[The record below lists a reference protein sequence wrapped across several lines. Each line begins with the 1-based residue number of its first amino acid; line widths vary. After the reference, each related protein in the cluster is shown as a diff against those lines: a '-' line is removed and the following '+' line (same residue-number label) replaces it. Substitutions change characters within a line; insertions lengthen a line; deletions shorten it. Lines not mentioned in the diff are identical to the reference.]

1 MKATLIT
8 TTNEKK
14 SIEIKSIREVKNL
27 VCSDFYKSPME
38 IINLF
43 NNEFL
48 IIDEEGKLKE
58 LEFNEI
64 ATEIAHD
71 YQAIFPSD
79 FIVGNV
85 ILINDIDEFD
95 MLPDN

>member
-14 SIEIKSIREVKNL
+14 SIEIKSIRDVKNL
-27 VCSDFYKSPME
+27 VCSDFYKSSME

-64 ATEIAHD
+64 ATTIAHD
-71 YQAIFPSD
+71 YQAILPSD

-85 ILINDIDEFD
+85 ILINDFDEFD

>member
-1 MKATLIT
+1 MKVILIT

-14 SIEIKSIREVKNL
+14 TIDVKSIRDVKNL

-43 NNEFL
+43 NNKFL

-58 LEFNEI
+58 LEYNEI
-64 ATEIAHD
+64 ATTIAHEND
-71 YQAIFPSD
+71 AIFPSD
-79 FIVGNV
+79 VIVGNV
-85 ILINDIDEFD
+85 LLINDIDEFD
-95 MLPDN
+95 MLPEN

>member
-14 SIEIKSIREVKNL
+14 SIEIKLIREVKNL

-64 ATEIAHD
+64 ATAIAHD

-85 ILINDIDEFD
+85 MLINDIDEFN